1 VSEISSPTALAAQG
15 IGKRVRN
22 IATGALFALVLLIPR
37 LLRIRR
43 SPAGWLTVRI
53 LLAATGAALVIL
65 PLSLGN
71 NLLPSIVGLIIFLVA
86 ILLPSA
92 RSHAS
97 VPEKAAELGAL
108 VVVNGGEYYPVDGAP
123 VAAQLFIGAEMIWA
137 LDSQL
142 KAILAFS
149 TVEISAVQA
158 LQASNEGNWIFRI
171 RGLNRTADFCYS
183 GVFAEHFARVAES
196 TIRGV
201 LRPALPVLPQKRAA
215 GA

>member
-1 VSEISSPTALAAQG
+1 M
-15 IGKRVRN
+15 
-22 IATGALFALVLLIPR
+22 LFAFVLLLPR

-43 SPAGWLTVRI
+43 SPAAWLSLRI
-53 LLAATGAALVIL
+53 LLAVTGAALVIL

-71 NLLPSIVGLIIFLVA
+71 NLLPSIAGLIIFLVA

-92 RSHAS
+92 KSHAS

-108 VVVNGGEYYPVDGAP
+108 IVVNGGECYPVDGAP
-123 VAAQLFIGAEMIWA
+123 VAAQLFVGAEMIWA

-158 LQASNEGNWIFRI
+158 LQAPNVGDWIFRV
-171 RGLNRTADFCYS
+171 RGLNRTADFYYR
-183 GVFAEHFARVAES
+183 GVFAEHSARVAES

-201 LRPALPVLPQKRAA
+201 LRPALPVIPQKRAA